1 MELIIS
7 IIVLLIAPVAL
18 IAIFVVAIIYQLFM
32 MILDDEKRK
41 QRLVDNGLQ
50 IAVRFNDGYLLL
62 PAGAVYLVG
71 F

>member
-7 IIVLLIAPVAL
+7 IIALFVMPIAL

-41 QRLVDNGLQ
+41 
-50 IAVRFNDGYLLL
+50 
-62 PAGAVYLVG
+62 
-71 F
+71 

>member
-7 IIVLLIAPVAL
+7 IFVLLLAPIAL

-41 QRLVDNGLQ
+41 
-50 IAVRFNDGYLLL
+50 
-62 PAGAVYLVG
+62 
-71 F
+71 